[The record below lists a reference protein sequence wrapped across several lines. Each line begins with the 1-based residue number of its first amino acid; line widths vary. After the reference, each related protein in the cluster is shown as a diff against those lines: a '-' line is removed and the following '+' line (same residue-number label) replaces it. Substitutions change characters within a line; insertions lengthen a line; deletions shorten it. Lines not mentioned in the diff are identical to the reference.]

1 MARANFAFTNTT
13 EEIMKRWH
21 EDYKITLR
29 EWKKHRQTH
38 IDSNKSQ
45 SAYLIGKKADEIDC
59 VCDLQ
64 VGRFRKMDAFDCGNP
79 RCYMCRLSL
88 ALFIKGATE

>member
-1 MARANFAFTNTT
+1 
-13 EEIMKRWH
+13 MKRWH

>member
-1 MARANFAFTNTT
+1 
-13 EEIMKRWH
+13 MKRWH
-21 EDYKITLR
+21 DDYKITLR

-45 SAYLIGKKADEIDC
+45 SAYRIGKKADEIDC

-64 VGRFRKMDAFDCGNP
+64 IDDLEKWMHLIVE
-79 RCYMCRLSL
+79 
-88 ALFIKGATE
+88 IQGAICVANHLKD